1 MSINLGIIELFSVC
15 AVVPVCAMRDEGFI
29 LFFLCLCD
37 YAIYVIL
44 LAAFMNISLHHQK
57 SLRTTEHRIMMMV

>member
-29 LFFLCLCD
+29 LFFCVCVIML
-37 YAIYVIL
+37 YVIL